1 MKAVLLLAFSLL
13 LTAAAYPYLTY
24 RKLLLN
30 KSEETTE
37 SEKQAAPCPTWSEV
51 KTALRGNKRLILY
64 CAAMFVGLTCI
75 AVLFVT
81 VYENNRLL
89 TDLRLLFLLA
99 VIFTA
104 AAVDFWSNVIPNEL
118 ILIALGARIFLW
130 IGELV
135 TLQNEFRTLLL
146 SDLLACLIVLA
157 LFLIGVV
164 IVKSG
169 LGMGDIKL
177 LLVMCLF
184 QGFYGAVS
192 SVFSSLLVAFFISII
207 ALITKKKT
215 RKDTLPFAPAIL
227 VGTYLSVFLTGM

>member
-1 MKAVLLLAFSLL
+1 MKTILLLVFSLL
-13 LTAAAYPYLTY
+13 LAAVAYPYLTY

-30 KSEETTE
+30 NPAEIAEAEE
-37 SEKQAAPCPTWSEV
+37 QAKPSPTWSEV
-51 KTALRGNKRLILY
+51 MTALRGNKRLMLY
-64 CAAMFVGLTCI
+64 CAAMFAALSCI

-104 AAVDFWSNVIPNEL
+104 AAVDFWSNIIPNEL
-118 ILIALGARIFLW
+118 ILTALGARVLFW

-135 TLQNEFRTLLL
+135 TLRGDFRALLL
-146 SDLLACLIVLA
+146 SDFLACLIVVA

-192 SVFSSLLVAFFISII
+192 SIFCSLLVAFFISII

-227 VGTYLSVFLTGM
+227 AGTYLSVFLTGM

>member
-1 MKAVLLLAFSLL
+1 MKTILLLVFSLL
-13 LTAAAYPYLTY
+13 LATVAYPYLTY

-30 KSEETTE
+30 NPAEIAEAEE
-37 SEKQAAPCPTWSEV
+37 QAEPSPTWSEV
-51 KTALRGNKRLILY
+51 MTALRGNKRLMLY
-64 CAAMFVGLTCI
+64 CAAMFAGLTCI

-104 AAVDFWSNVIPNEL
+104 AAVDFWSNIIPNEL
-118 ILIALGARIFLW
+118 ILTALGARVLFW

-135 TLQNEFRTLLL
+135 TLRGDFRALLL
-146 SDLLACLIVLA
+146 SDFLACLIVVA

-192 SVFSSLLVAFFISII
+192 SVFCSLMVAFFISII

-227 VGTYLSVFLTGM
+227 AGTYLSVFLTGM